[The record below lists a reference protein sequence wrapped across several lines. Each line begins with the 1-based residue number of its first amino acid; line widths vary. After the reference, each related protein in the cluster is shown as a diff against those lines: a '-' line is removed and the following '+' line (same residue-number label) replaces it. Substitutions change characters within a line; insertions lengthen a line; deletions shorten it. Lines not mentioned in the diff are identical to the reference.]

1 MQILCYEKCGTCKKA
16 LKWLKDNGITV
27 PVRPIKEENPSKEE
41 LREWQKRSGLPLNKF
56 FNTSGKL
63 YREYELSKKLPQMS
77 FALSVRA
84 TSRVFPALSALL
96 PMNSHM
102 MSSRITV
109 TWGIIRSLLSRKA
122 SALAK

>member
-16 LKWLKDNGITV
+16 LKWLKDNGISV

-41 LREWQKRSGLPLNKF
+41 LREWQKRSGLPLHKF

-77 FALSVRA
+77 EEEMLDMLASDGMLVKRPILVSEEKVLVGFRENEYAE
-84 TSRVFPALSALL
+84 ALL
-96 PMNSHM
+96 
-102 MSSRITV
+102 
-109 TWGIIRSLLSRKA
+109 
-122 SALAK
+122 

>member
-16 LKWLKDNGITV
+16 LKWLKDNGIAV

-41 LREWQKRSGLPLNKF
+41 LREWQKRSGLPLHKF

-77 FALSVRA
+77 EEEMLD
-84 TSRVFPALSALL
+84 LL
-96 PMNSHM
+96 ASDGMLVKRP
-102 MSSRITV
+102 
-109 TWGIIRSLLSRKA
+109 LLVSEEKVLVGFRENEYA
-122 SALAK
+122 ETLL

>member
-77 FALSVRA
+77 EEEMLDLLASDGMLVKRPLLISEEKVLVGFRENEYAE
-84 TSRVFPALSALL
+84 ALL
-96 PMNSHM
+96 
-102 MSSRITV
+102 
-109 TWGIIRSLLSRKA
+109 
-122 SALAK
+122 

>member
-16 LKWLKDNGITV
+16 LKWLKDNGISV

-41 LREWQKRSGLPLNKF
+41 LREWQKRSGLPLHKF

-77 FALSVRA
+77 EEEMLD
-84 TSRVFPALSALL
+84 LL
-96 PMNSHM
+96 ASDGMLVKRP
-102 MSSRITV
+102 
-109 TWGIIRSLLSRKA
+109 LLVSEEKVLVGFRENEYA
-122 SALAK
+122 ETLL

>member
-16 LKWLKDNGITV
+16 LKWLKDNGIGI
-27 PVRPIKEENPSKEE
+27 PVRPIKEKNPSKEE

-77 FALSVRA
+77 EEEMLD
-84 TSRVFPALSALL
+84 LL
-96 PMNSHM
+96 ASDGMLVKRP
-102 MSSRITV
+102 
-109 TWGIIRSLLSRKA
+109 LLISEEKVLVGFRENEYA
-122 SALAK
+122 ETLL

>member
-77 FALSVRA
+77 EEEMLD
-84 TSRVFPALSALL
+84 LL
-96 PMNSHM
+96 ASDGMLVKRPLL
-102 MSSRITV
+102 V
-109 TWGIIRSLLSRKA
+109 TEEKVLVGFRENEYAETLL
-122 SALAK
+122 